1 MLQIWP
7 LEKVKEK
14 YSNKLQQYTRTYVV
28 NILNYYVKMMT
39 NVWSV
44 YYVNY
49 CLWILIDMVLHIA
62 WRTLSSVLKYKS
74 TLCPP
79 ICTKIDS
86 ETNHNL
92 SMLNLFAY
100 LITQRSPF

>member
-1 MLQIWP
+1 MLQIWCWRP

-14 YSNKLQQYTRTYVV
+14 YFNVYLIMYSNKLQQYTRTYVV
-28 NILNYYVKMMT
+28 NVLYYYVKMMT
-39 NVWSV
+39 NVWFV

-74 TLCPP
+74 T
-79 ICTKIDS
+79 
-86 ETNHNL
+86 
-92 SMLNLFAY
+92 
-100 LITQRSPF
+100 